1 MSYNKRKYSSGK
13 SNRGNLIAIGV
24 QRKLFVMM
32 AMLAAFATLI
42 TGSLISVN
50 AFADGEK
57 TYIITYTMPDGD
69 SVNVSETH
77 GGLPSQTVIPDG
89 DTVTFSTMPTTT
101 RKGLTFRAWRYSTGI
116 SSFYEPSGGSF
127 TAPVTQFK
135 REGSTD
141 TYVLNLTPYWNQ
153 PCRVAYISEGSVFHS
168 NEFTIEAGGT
178 SHNSVFSTK
187 PVHSE
192 SDKFAFVGWVLDSTG
207 NGSREIAWS
216 QLPYTT
222 EKFEQFSWFDTST
235 GCSTF
240 NETDN
245 VWQVNL
251 YAVWTKKIAVTY
263 IDQEVNYSN
272 IEKVDPQGFRLPSR
286 DNLLTAEKN
295 AGNRPA
301 TYPDYD
307 LYKNVYRLVWN
318 TSSDFTGTSY
328 TNSQTEFRSD
338 ITLYAQWNIEYEVDY
353 YIKKNDGTYPSSQN
367 FIDTFQL
374 EKSTP
379 KTNTYSFVNKNTKTG
394 YEITSWSVEPGGS
407 GSSTIALSAF
417 STDYNNTN
425 KRAMLRVYGEWTPR
439 TYAFVY
445 EVNYDIDGSRSDH
458 IDTEISGLPAG
469 IDADNTLRMTFDNL
483 TGGYPLSPLSASGY
497 RFEGWYIYYRL
508 SDAPDGI
515 SKGTDFAVP
524 ANWITDSINQ
534 TIHLRARWHKYNSY
548 SLTYDLNIAAL
559 TDGAYIGQYTG
570 DAAPANVSFTEDQFD
585 TVFEDGVY
593 HAAMGTN
600 MKAAGYRFGGWKVSR
615 SRYDGGQTLIV
626 DYTDTS
632 QSTFSIPK
640 SNFTEADDGEL
651 TATAIWTPYFA
662 VKYDN
667 NTPTDDVTG
676 MPERT
681 DLTGSYSGTKVFDA
695 TNPTR
700 DHYHFR
706 GWSYLS
712 GDNLNAVISHNS
724 SPNDLRP
731 HIPVTAFSNVQG
743 STNTVEAKYT
753 EDDQG
758 YFELTVYAVWEPMT
772 VYTLTY
778 DQVSYTAKKDGENY
792 TLPAAYQ
799 PERFAK
805 DKEVTVKDDLPDIE
819 GYTFS
824 GWQIQSPEGLEISN
838 GTFTMPQNDVVLFGE
853 YTKNSYNV
861 IYEAYDVDGNE
872 ISLDPA
878 VYGDA
883 EYFNGDE
890 VTVAPVLTDEEYTF
904 DGWKVKSPANL
915 AVIQSAGGE
924 KTFTM
929 PESNV
934 VLTGRFIDPTAE
946 VVYTIT
952 YRSGVN
958 EGDDGYTEDLGKA
971 PEFDVTADAD
981 GNATH
986 KVLANNAPE
995 LKYVREGY
1003 TFAGWKLTK
1012 AQPDPN
1018 PAPGGKG
1025 TVVAPRAYAP
1035 NGLIGGGEVITVDSS
1050 VVLTAQWTKN
1060 VPSPDGEK
1068 TPGTGESSVPIVIAF
1083 NLAIISL
1090 LATGVILRRRRAS

>member
-1 MSYNKRKYSSGK
+1 M
-13 SNRGNLIAIGV
+13 
-24 QRKLFVMM
+24 
-32 AMLAAFATLI
+32 
-42 TGSLISVN
+42 
-50 AFADGEK
+50 
-57 TYIITYTMPDGD
+57 
-69 SVNVSETH
+69 
-77 GGLPSQTVIPDG
+77 
-89 DTVTFSTMPTTT
+89 
-101 RKGLTFRAWRYSTGI
+101 
-116 SSFYEPSGGSF
+116 
-127 TAPVTQFK
+127 
-135 REGSTD
+135 
-141 TYVLNLTPYWNQ
+141 
-153 PCRVAYISEGSVFHS
+153 
-168 NEFTIEAGGT
+168 
-178 SHNSVFSTK
+178 
-187 PVHSE
+187 
-192 SDKFAFVGWVLDSTG
+192 
-207 NGSREIAWS
+207 
-216 QLPYTT
+216 
-222 EKFEQFSWFDTST
+222 
-235 GCSTF
+235 
-240 NETDN
+240 
-245 VWQVNL
+245 
-251 YAVWTKKIAVTY
+251 
-263 IDQEVNYSN
+263 
-272 IEKVDPQGFRLPSR
+272 
-286 DNLLTAEKN
+286 
-295 AGNRPA
+295 
-301 TYPDYD
+301 
-307 LYKNVYRLVWN
+307 
-318 TSSDFTGTSY
+318 
-328 TNSQTEFRSD
+328 
-338 ITLYAQWNIEYEVDY
+338 
-353 YIKKNDGTYPSSQN
+353 
-367 FIDTFQL
+367 
-374 EKSTP
+374 
-379 KTNTYSFVNKNTKTG
+379 
-394 YEITSWSVEPGGS
+394 
-407 GSSTIALSAF
+407 
-417 STDYNNTN
+417 
-425 KRAMLRVYGEWTPR
+425 
-439 TYAFVY
+439 
-445 EVNYDIDGSRSDH
+445 
-458 IDTEISGLPAG
+458 
-469 IDADNTLRMTFDNL
+469 
-483 TGGYPLSPLSASGY
+483 
-497 RFEGWYIYYRL
+497 
-508 SDAPDGI
+508 
-515 SKGTDFAVP
+515 
-524 ANWITDSINQ
+524 
-534 TIHLRARWHKYNSY
+534 
-548 SLTYDLNIAAL
+548 
-559 TDGAYIGQYTG
+559 
-570 DAAPANVSFTEDQFD
+570 
-585 TVFEDGVY
+585 
-593 HAAMGTN
+593 
-600 MKAAGYRFGGWKVSR
+600 
-615 SRYDGGQTLIV
+615 
-626 DYTDTS
+626 
-632 QSTFSIPK
+632 
-640 SNFTEADDGEL
+640 
-651 TATAIWTPYFA
+651 
-662 VKYDN
+662 
-667 NTPTDDVTG
+667 
-676 MPERT
+676 
-681 DLTGSYSGTKVFDA
+681 
-695 TNPTR
+695 
-700 DHYHFR
+700 
-706 GWSYLS
+706 
-712 GDNLNAVISHNS
+712 
-724 SPNDLRP
+724 
-731 HIPVTAFSNVQG
+731 QG

-958 EGDDGYTEDLGKA
+958 EGD
-971 PEFDVTADAD
+971 
-981 GNATH
+981 
-986 KVLANNAPE
+986 LANNAPE